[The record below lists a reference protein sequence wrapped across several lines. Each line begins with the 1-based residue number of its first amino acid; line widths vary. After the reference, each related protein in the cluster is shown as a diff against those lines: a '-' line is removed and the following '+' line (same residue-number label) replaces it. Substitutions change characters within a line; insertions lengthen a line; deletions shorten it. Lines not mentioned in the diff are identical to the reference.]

1 MTRSQ
6 LRSRQIVTTVY
17 LHPCAGVWYLVCL
30 ESLRLCANSEF
41 NEVKGHT
48 LLGIADEKDLSPL
61 FTSLACRS
69 CSPPSTPL

>member
-1 MTRSQ
+1 MTRSR
-6 LRSRQIVTTVY
+6 LRSRRIITTVY

-41 NEVKGHT
+41 KGVKGHT
-48 LLGIADEKDLSPL
+48 LLGIADEKELSPL

-69 CSPPSTPL
+69 APL